1 MRSRGVEL
9 AIFKEGKASE
19 IPCALENLAGEKGFI
34 TSLASFRR
42 RVARW
47 LFLPLLFATPGMGAA
62 QESSCPAAAAHFL
75 EAAEGAEDAVAR
87 QSLLEQAIDLC
98 PEDPEPYLLL
108 GRLYQ
113 SLNFKSRARRAYA
126 DALGRVPH
134 LREILQEMSELNPG
148 SQDDSIFQALLS
160 SEAGKRVALAPEE
173 SAEELLVKEPTDHK
187 ARLTLAEE
195 LTSRGQDM
203 LNQNLPGLPLIQRA
217 VELAPDYRRARE
229 LLVEHHR
236 TLGDYHY
243 NGELYKKALAQY
255 LKGLAYGPE
264 DPLLHL
270 QAAESYSRL
279 EGREEDALGHY
290 READQV
296 FAARVEEMNEEERR
310 SLRERIKRGLT
321 RLDDTQPEYRQAQGA
336 RVHTEG
342 RQLLARGDYE
352 AASRILKDAIGWT
365 PGNAL
370 IHFDLATALKQLPPH
385 RGAALSQFQRALS
398 LFETHPPAQV
408 ASQVDR
414 FKARTQLEIDHL
426 SGEAG
431 SLTYILRQLAVGAQA
446 RAIEIGLFVF
456 SFGGIA
462 AYLLRAGRRF
472 NGGGAD
478 APDAEG

>member
-1 MRSRGVEL
+1 M
-9 AIFKEGKASE
+9 
-19 IPCALENLAGEKGFI
+19 

-42 RVARW
+42 RAARW
-47 LFLPLLFATPGMGAA
+47 LVLPLLFATPGMGASE
-62 QESSCPAAAAHFL
+62 ESSCPGGAAHFL
-75 EAAEGAEDAVAR
+75 EAAEGAEDPVAR
-87 QSLLEQAIDLC
+87 QSLLQKAIDLC

-113 SLNFKSRARRAYA
+113 SLDLKSRARRAYA

-134 LREILQEMSELNPG
+134 LREILREMSELDPG
-148 SQDDSIFQALLS
+148 NQGDSLLQALLS
-160 SEAGKRVALAPEE
+160 SEAGERVALAPEE
-173 SAEELLVKEPTDHK
+173 SAEELLVKEPTDPK

-195 LTSRGQDM
+195 LTGRGQEM
-203 LNQNLPGLPLIQRA
+203 LTQNLPGLPLIQRA
-217 VELAPDYRRARE
+217 VELVPDYGRARE

-243 NGELYKKALAQY
+243 NGELYEKALAQY
-255 LKGLAYGPE
+255 LQGLEYDPE

-290 READQV
+290 RKADQV
-296 FAARVEEMNEEERR
+296 FAARVEEMSEEDQT

-352 AASRILKDAIGWT
+352 AASKVLKDAIGWT

-370 IHFDLATALKQLPPH
+370 IHFDLATTLKQLPPH
-385 RGAALSQFQRALS
+385 REEALRQFQRALS
-398 LFETHPPAQV
+398 LFETHPPPEAV
-408 ASQVDR
+408 SRVDR

-426 SGEAG
+426 SGQTG
-431 SLTYILRQLAVGAQA
+431 SLAYILRQLAVGAQA
-446 RAIEIGLFVF
+446 RAIEIGLFVL
-456 SFGGIA
+456 SFGAIA
-462 AYLLRAGRRF
+462 AYLLRAGIRF
-472 NGGGAD
+472 SDGGGAD
-478 APDAEG
+478 APDAEVTETDPTQ

>member
-1 MRSRGVEL
+1 M
-9 AIFKEGKASE
+9 AIFKEGKTCK
-19 IPCALENLAGEKGFI
+19 ILCAPENPAGEKGFMI
-34 TSLASFRR
+34 FVASFRR

-47 LFLPLLFATPGMGAA
+47 LFLPLLFATPGMGAT
-62 QESSCPAAAAHFL
+62 QESSCPGAAAHFL
-75 EAAEGAEDAVAR
+75 EAAEGTEDPVAR

-113 SLNFKSRARRAYA
+113 SLNLKSRARRAYA
-126 DALGRVPH
+126 EALGRVPH
-134 LREILQEMSELNPG
+134 LREILREMSELDPG
-148 SQDDSIFQALLS
+148 SQDDSLLQALLS
-160 SEAGKRVALAPEE
+160 SEAGKRVALPPQE
-173 SAEELLVKEPTDHK
+173 SAEELLVKEPTDPK

-195 LTSRGQDM
+195 LASRGQEM
-203 LNQNLPGLPLIQRA
+203 LLQNLPGLPLIQRA
-217 VELAPDYRRARE
+217 VELAPDYGRARE

-243 NGELYKKALAQY
+243 NGELYEKALAQY
-255 LKGLAYGPE
+255 LKGLEYDSG

-279 EGREEDALGHY
+279 EDREENALDHY

-296 FAARVEEMNEEERR
+296 FASRVEEMSEEEQR
-310 SLRERIKRGLT
+310 SLQERIKRGLT

-352 AASRILKDAIGWT
+352 AASRTLKDAIGWT

-385 RGAALSQFQRALS
+385 REEALSQFQRALS
-398 LFETHPPAQV
+398 LFETHPPPEV
-408 ASQVDR
+408 ASRVDR
-414 FKARTQLEIDHL
+414 FKARTQIEIDHL
-426 SGEAG
+426 SGQTG

-446 RAIEIGLFVF
+446 RALEIGLFVL
-456 SFGGIA
+456 SFGAIG
-462 AYLLRAGRRF
+462 AYLLRAGLRF
-472 NGGGAD
+472 SGGDAD
-478 APDAEG
+478 APDAEGT